1 MIRLKIKEAAQVR
14 SISMSKLSRMS
25 DVSYDT
31 IQQIYHNPYK
41 DVNMSTLEKLADAL
55 KVDVCELFEKQEGEA
70 KTRKSRQI
78 VAEDTDSYTT

>member
-1 MIRLKIKEAAQVR
+1 
-14 SISMSKLSRMS
+14 
-25 DVSYDT
+25 
-31 IQQIYHNPYK
+31 
-41 DVNMSTLEKLADAL
+41 MSTLEKLADAL